1 MLNVLP
7 KDNSKHTEDIS
18 CPCKPTIHYRGLL
31 PVLIHNEAESIDDFF
46 TIGIVRIDGEIIASK
61 ETVDNSV
68 NYLNN
73 TCPPPGMTSGEISY
87 GSFNDSDEITIKRH
101 GST

>member
-31 PVLIHNEAESIDDFF
+31 PVLIHNDLDSELTD
-46 TIGIVRIDGEIIASK
+46 EIII
-61 ETVDNSV
+61 D
-68 NYLNN
+68 
-73 TCPPPGMTSGEISY
+73 
-87 GSFNDSDEITIKRH
+87 RH

>member
-1 MLNVLP
+1 MLAVSLHTAINMLKKMLNVLP

-31 PVLIHNEAESIDDFF
+31 PVLIHNDLDSELTD
-46 TIGIVRIDGEIIASK
+46 EIII
-61 ETVDNSV
+61 E
-68 NYLNN
+68 
-73 TCPPPGMTSGEISY
+73 
-87 GSFNDSDEITIKRH
+87 RH